1 MGRLIDTDDLKK
13 LFEGKEGD
21 TFTAFHF
28 FEAID
33 NTPTAYDVEAKVA
46 ELENLKVIA
55 DECCNITCA
64 ECKYKG
70 SCLEGEEFYKVAL
83 DRAVALARR

>member
-33 NTPTAYDVEAKVA
+33 NTPTAYDVEAKIA
-46 ELENLKVIA
+46 EIEQLKTVSGC
-55 DECCNITCA
+55 DGMKCD
-64 ECKYKG
+64 ECKYTKI
-70 SCLEGEEFYKVAL
+70 CFEGEQTYKVAL
-83 DRAVALARR
+83 DRVIALARR